1 MSDFR
6 IVLVGAEQA
15 FAFAVRDII
24 AAQLPG
30 AVFDITE
37 PSRVRARP
45 AAVALVIDSRAG
57 SSHGVELA
65 ARLRAMGFA
74 GAVALISAPLD
85 QADTGASG
93 EGFVVVS
100 PDRLPSELMPAL
112 AEQLRLADS
121 PYAPLVMRARRLVA
135 AGEIAQ
141 RLQHSLNNPLMGLL
155 AEAQLMQLDKPS
167 EEHAAALERMVA
179 LCRRMVELTRTL
191 DGLSERKSTS

>member
-1 MSDFR
+1 MSEFR

-24 AAQLPG
+24 TAQLPG
-30 AVFDITE
+30 AIFDVTE
-37 PSRVRARP
+37 PSRVRTNP
-45 AAVALVIDSRAG
+45 AAVALVIDSRAVG
-57 SSHGVELA
+57 SDGVELA
-65 ARLRAMGFA
+65 ARLRATGFA
-74 GAVALISAPLD
+74 GAIALIGAQLD
-85 QADTGASG
+85 QADTGAARD
-93 EGFVVVS
+93 GFAVVS
-100 PDRLPSELMPAL
+100 PDRLAHDLMPAL

-121 PYAPLVMRARRLVA
+121 PYAPQVMRARRLVA

-141 RLQHSLNNPLMGLL
+141 KLQHSLNNPLMGLL